1 MPLIDMDSLWQCET
15 CFHHKANG
23 CNTWCDTGEAYRPS
37 ARKLKVIDAESLRPK
52 WISVEDRLPEDWCP
66 VLVAMDD
73 VAQPRVGCY
82 EKIHAMW
89 WRDSGGVPIRRTVT
103 HWMPLPEPPNCGADM
118 RKDDQYER

>member
-1 MPLIDMDSLWQCET
+1 MRLIDADALQRRICGANCGCEYEDCGCEGDCT
-15 CFHHKANG
+15 FDHFIFHAP
-23 CNTWCDTGEAYRPS
+23 T
-37 ARKLKVIDAESLRPK
+37 IDPESLRPK

-89 WRDSGGVPIRRTVT
+89 WRDSGGVPIRRTAT
-103 HWMPLPEPPNCGADM
+103 HWMPLPEPPAADM
-118 RKDDQYER
+118 RGET